1 MNVAGL
7 SGNLLPV
14 HLKPLPDEL
23 LSSWLVR
30 LAHGHGLKL
39 QTFSSMVFG
48 SDKSIWNRDIDK
60 LAPDWLIDRLFE
72 CTGAS
77 METIL
82 DTTFKSY
89 EGILYEH
96 LQPNG
101 NTKWILPLGVYH
113 RIRRGHGLQYCL
125 RCLEEDAAPYFR
137 KRWRLAFSTIC
148 TKHNCYLLDACPKCE
163 SPIAPHRVDMQ
174 GRQYI
179 PHADLNARCWKCGF
193 DLRAAQGTE
202 VKDSASARLQLQL
215 EFALEHGYADW
226 AGNPTMHSIVFFDGV
241 RELIA
246 GITSKQTRERL
257 SKSLLLNVRVLNDW
271 PHMQFEMNSRSHRR
285 DLFQMLAM
293 TLEHWPTNFVGLIK
307 ECHLR
312 YADLKGDSEQRMYW
326 YEEVIRREAGGGF
339 SLISHEEAD
348 AIASVVEARHGHFS
362 VDMARALSGRDIST
376 HIPERLPQPVSEEV
390 YEDLLTSIDH
400 QVAGTLNKTKRACL
414 IRDKVMFAVGRQL
427 KLNEGALA
435 ELTLDRVR
443 ALVPEEVELSFL
455 DVARTP
461 AQARAWV
468 EWYWEKMRTQLQPM
482 PDVNCV
488 FTSAITRRGFR
499 HSSVGGRFQKAV
511 NAAVVRRVIHSY
523 GCWYSVAAM
532 GAPVVRSPEFL
543 SPINKNN

>member
-1 MNVAGL
+1 MNIAGL

-48 SDKSIWNRDIDK
+48 RDKSIWNRDIDK

-82 DTTFKSY
+82 DTTLKSY

-101 NTKWILPLGVYH
+101 NTKWILPLGIYN
-113 RIRRGHGLQYCL
+113 RIRRGYGLQYCP
-125 RCLEEDAAPYFR
+125 RCLGEDATPYFR
-137 KRWRLAFSTIC
+137 KHWRLAFSTIC
-148 TKHNCYLLDACPKCE
+148 TKHGCYLLDACSKCK
-163 SPIAPHRVDMQ
+163 SPIAPHRADMQ
-174 GRQYI
+174 VRQYF
-179 PHADLNARCWKCGF
+179 PSADLNAHCWKCGF
-193 DLRAAQGTE
+193 DLRSASGTE

-215 EFALEHGYADW
+215 EFALEHGYVDW
-226 AGNPTMHSIVFFDGV
+226 AGNPTMHSIVFFDGL

-271 PHMQFEMNSRSHRR
+271 PHMQFEMNSRLHRR
-285 DLFQMLAM
+285 DLFQVLAM
-293 TLEHWPTNFVGLIK
+293 MLEHWPTNFAGLIK

-326 YEEVIRREAGGGF
+326 YEDVIRREAGGGYAP
-339 SLISHEEAD
+339 ISHDEAD
-348 AIASVVEARHGHFS
+348 AIASVVEAKYGHFS
-362 VDMARALSGRDIST
+362 SDLSRTLSGRDITT
-376 HIPERLPQPVSEEV
+376 HIPERLPQPVPDEV

-400 QVAGTLNKTKRACL
+400 RVAGTVDKTERACL
-414 IRDKVMFAVGRQL
+414 IRDKVMFAAGRQL
-427 KLNEGALA
+427 GLSEGALA
-435 ELTLDRVR
+435 NLTLDQVR
-443 ALVPEEVELSFL
+443 SLVPEKEDLNFT

-461 AQARAWV
+461 AQVRAWI
-468 EWYWEKMRTQLQPM
+468 EWYWEKMRPQLRPRL
-482 PDVNCV
+482 DIDCV
-488 FTSAITRRGFR
+488 FTSAKTRCGFR
-499 HSSVGGRFQKAV
+499 HSAVGKKFQQIV
-511 NAAVVRRVIHSY
+511 NIAIPRLKILGYKHWRGGHRHHYFRGQI
-523 GCWYSVAAM
+523 
-532 GAPVVRSPEFL
+532 
-543 SPINKNN
+543 

>member
-1 MNVAGL
+1 MNIAGL

-72 CTGAS
+72 CIGAS

-82 DTTFKSY
+82 NTTLKSY

-96 LQPNG
+96 HQPNG

-113 RIRRGHGLQYCL
+113 RIRRGHGLQFCPC
-125 RCLEEDAAPYFR
+125 CLEEDAAPYFR
-137 KRWRLAFSTIC
+137 KHWRLAFSTIC

-163 SPIAPHRVDMQ
+163 SPIAPHRADMQ
-174 GRQYI
+174 GRQYF
-179 PHADLNARCWKCGF
+179 PHADLHAHCWKCGF
-193 DLRAAQGTE
+193 DLRSAQGTE
-202 VKDSASARLQLQL
+202 VKDSASVRLQLQL

-226 AGNPTMHSIVFFDGV
+226 AGNPTMHSIVFFEGV

-257 SKSLLLNVRVLNDW
+257 RESLLLNGHVLSDW
-271 PHMQFEMNSRSHRR
+271 PHMQFEMNSQSHRR
-285 DLFQMLAM
+285 DLFQALAM
-293 TLEHWPTNFVGLIK
+293 ALEHWPANFIGLIQ

-339 SLISHEEAD
+339 APISHVEAD
-348 AIASVVEARHGHFS
+348 AIAGVVEARYGHFS
-362 VDMARALSGRDIST
+362 GDMARMLSGRDIST
-376 HIPERLPQPVSEEV
+376 HIPERLPQPVSNEV
-390 YEDLLTSIDH
+390 YENLLTSIDH
-400 QVAGTLNKTKRACL
+400 QVAGTLDKTKRACL
-414 IRDKVMFAVGRQL
+414 IRDKVMFATGRQL
-427 KLNEGALA
+427 GLSEGALA
-435 ELTLDRVR
+435 DLTLDRVR
-443 ALVPEEVELSFL
+443 TLAPEGVELDFSE
-455 DVARTP
+455 VARTP

-468 EWYWEKMRTQLQPM
+468 EWYWEKMRPQLSPENG
-482 PDVNCV
+482 DDCV
-488 FTSAITRRGFR
+488 FTSSRTRRGFR
-499 HSSVGGRFQKAV
+499 HSAVGARFQKVV
-511 NAAVVRRVIHSY
+511 NAAMLQRTIQSY
-523 GCWYSVAAM
+523 GCWSNRC
-532 GAPVVRSPEFL
+532 PHQL
-543 SPINKNN
+543 S